1 MAVRI
6 QLRRDTAA
14 NWVSNNPVLRPG
26 EVGIETDTL
35 KFKIGPT
42 TNPNGTQWNSITA
55 YANVVPSDLNTTL
68 NGYLEV
74 GDLSNTVAELVD
86 GDLYIPGTD
95 IIFEGT
101 VDSHELTLAAPN
113 VTSDKTVTLPNAT
126 TTLVGTD
133 TTDTLTNKTL
143 TSPVVSGLT
152 LSDSSIVFE
161 GATADSYET
170 TLTVGEPTAD
180 NTITLPDR
188 SGTVITTGDTGTV
201 TNSMLAGSIA
211 NNKLANSSITINGF
225 AISLGGEAAYSSD
238 NISEGTTNKYF
249 TDERAQDAVAAAL
262 AAGTHTN
269 ITVNYNDNT
278 NSISLTGAETYND
291 EMARDAI
298 GAALTGGTGITVT
311 PNDNADTIT
320 VAVDSTIA
328 TKSYTDSAVS
338 TGISN
343 LIASAPSTLDTLNE
357 LAAALGNDASFST
370 TVTNSIA
377 GKVAKSGDT
386 MTGALT
392 LSGAPTVDLHA
403 ATKKYVDD
411 AKSAAQSAAESTAA
425 SALSTHES
433 DTTNVHG
440 ITDTSKVVI
449 TDASQTL
456 TNKTLTTPTI
466 ASFANATHNHT
477 DAAGGGQITSAAI
490 SDFTEA
496 AQDSVNSALT
506 AGSGISKTYDDNAN
520 TITLANTGV
529 LSLTGTS
536 NEVEVSA
543 STGAITVG
551 LPDNVTVSGYLT
563 LSNGPTQ
570 ASHAATKA
578 YVDNTTAGI
587 NFHAPAHAATT
598 TNLNAAYDNGTG
610 GVGATLTNSGTNE
623 ALVIDGHS
631 LNSGERV
638 LVKNQT
644 TGLQNGLYT
653 VTTVGDG
660 STPWVL
666 TRATDA
672 DNSPTGEVAYGDFVF
687 VQNGGQAG
695 FGFIVNTTGTIT
707 IGTTS
712 ISYVQFNAGQ
722 VVIAGNGL
730 TETTPGTLA
739 INTAV
744 TVDVN
749 SVQSLTN
756 KTISGT
762 FTGNL
767 TGDVTGNV
775 SGNAGTVTNGV
786 YTTGSYS
793 NPSWITALG
802 WSKITSTP
810 TTVSGYGIT
819 DAVATGGSY
828 SNPSW
833 LTDLAWSKITS
844 TPTTISGYGIT
855 DAQPLDADLTAIGAL
870 TGTSGLLKKTAT
882 NTWELDTNT
891 YLTTSSAAS
900 TYLPLTGG
908 TLSSDL
914 TITGNLTVNGTT
926 TNLNSTNLVV
936 EDKNIVIADVAS
948 PTNITADGAGITVK
962 GTTDKTFN
970 WVASTAAWT
979 SSEDFN
985 LLTGKVYEINGTT
998 VLSATAL
1005 GSGVTSSSLTSV
1017 GTIGTGTW
1025 QASTIAL
1032 LYGGTGATTASGARS
1047 NLGLVIGTDV
1057 QAYNATLA
1065 AVAAGTYTG
1074 STSITTLGTISSGT
1088 WNGTTIAIANGGTG
1102 ATSASSART
1111 NLGLAIGTDVQ
1122 AYNATLAAVAAG
1134 TYTGVTSITTLGTI
1148 ATGTWN
1154 GSAIGAIY
1162 GGTGLTSYTTGDIIY
1177 ASATNTLS
1185 KLAAG
1190 TNGHI
1195 LTLSSG
1201 VPTWAAAPISLPS
1214 QTGNSGKFL
1223 TTNGTSASWADTPII
1238 TGTATISA
1246 NTATTIDT
1254 NALNAFTSA
1263 EYMVS
1268 LKQGSKTRTSK
1279 VIVQTDGTSVD
1290 MTEFAITETGGTM
1303 SGVVVSAT
1311 ASGGN
1316 ALLQVTVTDAAST
1329 NVTVKFSEVRL

>member
-1 MAVRI
+1 
-6 QLRRDTAA
+6 LRA
-14 NWVSNNPVLRPG
+14 G
-26 EVGIETDTL
+26 EIGIETDTL
-35 KFKIGPT
+35 KFKVG
-42 TNPNGTQWNSITA
+42 NGSSPWNSITA
-55 YANVVPSDLNTTL
+55 YANVVPGDLNTTL

-86 GDLYIPGTD
+86 GSLYIPGTD

-101 VDSHELTLAAPN
+101 ADSHELTLTAPD
-113 VTSDKTVTLPNAT
+113 VTSDKTITLPNAT

-133 TTDTLTNKTL
+133 TSDTLTNKTL

-161 GATADSYET
+161 GAVADSYET

-180 NTITLPDR
+180 RTITLPDVT
-188 SGTVITTGDTGTV
+188 GTVITTGDTGSV
-201 TNSMLAGSIA
+201 TNTMLAGSIP

-249 TDERAQDAVAAAL
+249 TDERAQDAVAQAL
-262 AAGTHTN
+262 ANGTHTN
-269 ITVNYNDNT
+269 ITVSYDDNA
-278 NSISLTGAETYND
+278 NSISLTGAQTYND

-411 AKSAAQSAAESTAA
+411 AKDAAQSAAESTAA

-466 ASFANATHNHT
+466 ASFANATHDHT
-477 DAAGGGQITSAAI
+477 NAAGGGQITSSAI

-551 LPDNVTVSGYLT
+551 LPDDITVSGYLT

-578 YVDNTTAGI
+578 YVDNVTAGL
-587 NFHAPAHAATT
+587 NFHPAVHVATVA
-598 TNLNAAYDNGTG
+598 NLSATYNNTAK
-610 GVGATLTNSGTNE
+610 TLTANGGEQNTP
-623 ALVIDGHS
+623 LVIDS
-631 LNSGERV
+631 QSMNVGERV

-644 TGLQNGLYT
+644 SAVQNGIYE
-653 VTTVGDG
+653 VTNAGKSNPG
-660 STPWVL
+660 GENWVL
-666 TRATDA
+666 TRAADA
-672 DNSPTGEVAYGDFVF
+672 DNSPSGEISYGDFVF
-687 VQNGGQAG
+687 VMTGPTNAG
-695 FGFIVNTTGTIT
+695 YGFIMTTTGTIT
-707 IGTTS
+707 LGTSNINWT
-712 ISYVQFNAGQ
+712 QFNAGQ
-722 VVIAGNGL
+722 TVVAGNGL
-730 TETTPGTLA
+730 TETSPGTIA

-762 FTGNL
+762 FTGNI

-775 SGNAGTVTNGV
+775 SGNAETVTNGV

-855 DAQPLDADLTAIGAL
+855 DAQPIDADLTAIAAL
-870 TGTSGLLKKTAT
+870 TGTSGLLKKTAA

-936 EDKNIVIADVAS
+936 EDKNIVIADVSS

-970 WVASTAAWT
+970 WVASNTAFT
-979 SSEDFN
+979 SSENMD
-985 LLTGKVYEINGTT
+985 LASGKTYKINGTD
-998 VLSATAL
+998 VLTGSAL
-1005 GSGVTSSSLTSV
+1005 GSGITSSSLTSV

-1025 QASTIAL
+1025 QGSTIGL

-1065 AVAAGTYTG
+1065 TVAAGTYTG

-1088 WNGTTIAIANGGTG
+1088 WNGTTIAVANGGTG

-1122 AYNATLAAVAAG
+1122 AYNSTLAAVAAG
-1134 TYTGVTSITTLGTI
+1134 TYTGSTSITTLGTI
-1148 ATGTWN
+1148 ATGTWS
-1154 GSAIGAIY
+1154 GTTIATTK
-1162 GGTGLTSYTTGDIIY
+1162 GGTGLTSYTTGDILY
-1177 ASATNTLS
+1177 ASASNTLA

-1190 TNGHI
+1190 TEGYL
-1195 LTLSSG
+1195 LTMSSG
-1201 VPTWAAAPISLPS
+1201 VPTWAAAPVSLPS
-1214 QTGNSGKFL
+1214 QTGYSGKFL
-1223 TTNGTSASWADTPII
+1223 TTNGSTASWADTPIT

-1254 NALNAFTSA
+1254 NALSGFTSA

-1268 LKQGSKTRTSK
+1268 LKQGSKVRTSK

-1311 ASGGN
+1311 TSGSN

-1329 NVTVKFSEVRL
+1329 NVAVKFSEVKF